1 MKMIFKTNELK
12 DLIQKNGGFSLNSK
26 KESAKNGYMV
36 SVKDIFQL
44 KLSDITDNEIEKLEI
59 ELKELEKQGYK
70 NGYIGGWLDTETDIV
85 YLDISYNFRSLG
97 MALSEASN
105 TNQLAIYDVVNDTS
119 LYLKDFTSKDLKNVL

>member
-1 MKMIFKTNELK
+1 
-12 DLIQKNGGFSLNSK
+12 
-26 KESAKNGYMV
+26 MV
-36 SVKDIFQL
+36 SVKDMFQL

-70 NGYIGGWLDTETDIV
+70 NGYIGGWLDTETGVV

-105 TNQLAIYDVVNDTS
+105 TNQLAIYDIANDTS
-119 LYLKDFTSKDLKNVL
+119 LYLKDFNHKDLKSVL